1 MQPCKVRNG
10 SNRQACNGSARTH
23 GCHCHCHCHCH
34 PVLVKPFRPVKA
46 KDMGQWAPLDAATAT
61 QRSLLH
67 CTRGGTAYSYPTGSM
82 AQIGFAYGAHAPV
95 RGPSPNASDPSLTRL
110 SPANDTLAPRLVPPH
125 DAAERLLVTRGG
137 AGSPRCTGH

>member
-1 MQPCKVRNG
+1 MGAARCSNSDAAFATALHPRGYSLQLPYRING
-10 SNRQACNGSARTH
+10 SDW
-23 GCHCHCHCHCH
+23 
-34 PVLVKPFRPVKA
+34 FRL
-46 KDMGQWAPLDAATAT
+46 W
-61 QRSLLH
+61 
-67 CTRGGTAYSYPTGSM
+67 
-82 AQIGFAYGAHAPV
+82 GAHAPV